1 VHAKK
6 ENHNMKSSRKTAT
19 LIVVAVAMLVL
30 GLMIP
35 AAAQDEPTP
44 VQPNYPLNTITV
56 TGTGSALGTPDVA
69 NLFIGVEIYDSDLSA
84 AFSESNNRIDNIINA
99 VMEAGVAREDIRTT
113 GLNVFIDRS
122 GPPMPV
128 DSAASS
134 ANAAGE
140 PSGQP
145 QNYVVSN
152 QIRLTIRDTDLVA
165 DVINAAVEAGANNI
179 FGLEFG
185 IDNRDEL
192 ESEARTEAMA
202 DARARAEE
210 LAEIAG
216 VSLGQVVVINEGG
229 GGFAPFAFDAAM
241 SQAGMGGGGAVIEP
255 GQLSVSM
262 QVQVTY
268 AIER

>member
-1 VHAKK
+1 
-6 ENHNMKSSRKTAT
+6 MKSYRTVAMVA
-19 LIVVAVAMLVL
+19 LIAVATLVL
-30 GLMIP
+30 GVLIP
-35 AAAQDEPTP
+35 TMAQEDTPTTM
-44 VQPNYPLNTITV
+44 PNYPLNTITV
-56 TGTGSALGTPDVA
+56 TGTGSAFGTPDMA
-69 NLFIGVEIYDSDLSA
+69 HLFIGVEIFDSDLSA
-84 AFSESNNRIDNIINA
+84 AFAESNNRIDAIINA

-128 DSAASS
+128 DAASS
-134 ANAAGE
+134 AEGE

-145 QNYVVSN
+145 QQYVVSN
-152 QIRLTIRDTDLVA
+152 QIRLTIRDINGVA

-179 FGLEFG
+179 FGLEFA

-192 ESEARTEAMA
+192 QSQARSEAMA

-216 VSLGQVVVINEGG
+216 VSLGQIVVITEGG
-229 GGFAPFAFDAAM
+229 GGFAPFPFDTAM
-241 SQAGMGGGGAVIEP
+241 SEAGMGGGGAVIEP
-255 GQLSVSM
+255 GQLSVSS

-268 AIER
+268 SIGG